1 MQKRII
7 QRNLPLTQVYILL
20 ATNYVA
26 LEDSFGTCC
35 DNCGKLIAN
44 MATVKGMQDNKAY
57 TIGLDCLETFLL
69 NNQLLEGKSIEQF
82 QTVKKALPKVV
93 SIRKEVKDFLNRNP
107 FIDSVVIEDTWGY
120 VTLNYF
126 QQGKQRWNDGYK
138 YKTMDFELLLLSLQ
152 SANKNVTFT
161 LN

>member
-7 QRNLPLTQVYILL
+7 QRALPLTQIYILI
-20 ATNYVA
+20 ATNYVS
-26 LEDSFGTCC
+26 LEDGWGTCC

-69 NNQLLEGKSIEQF
+69 NNQLLEGKQF

-138 YKTMDFELLLLSLQ
+138 YKTMDFELLLQSLQ

>member
-1 MQKRII
+1 
-7 QRNLPLTQVYILL
+7 
-20 ATNYVA
+20 
-26 LEDSFGTCC
+26 
-35 DNCGKLIAN
+35 

-138 YKTMDFELLLLSLQ
+138 YKTMDFELLLQSLQ